1 MLILTRKTGQ
11 SLVIGNEIVV
21 RILEVSG
28 DNVKIGIEAP
38 RDIAVHRQEV
48 YDSIKEE
55 NQAAALVKNNVLPC
69 LPKEREK

>member
-48 YDSIKEE
+48 YDSIKKE
-55 NQAAALVKNNVLPC
+55 NQAAAMVKSNVLPC
-69 LPKEREK
+69 LPKERER